1 MDNRWNR
8 RAPVRINVVVH
19 ASGNGLISGRARDV
33 SVGGMYV
40 ETAPH
45 VYIGENS
52 VVRVGFMVKN
62 EMKIAHAYVTR
73 CESGGFGFMFEETDP
88 DMQRAV
94 EKLIRSHAQMQQ
106 NASNPAPVN

>member
-8 RAPVRINVVVH
+8 RSPVRINVVVH
-19 ASGNGLISGRARDV
+19 ATGNGLISGRARDV

-45 VYIGENS
+45 VYVGDNS

-62 EMKIAHAYVTR
+62 EMKIAHALVTR
-73 CESGGFGFMFEETDP
+73 SESGGFGFMFEETDP

-94 EKLIRSHAQMQQ
+94 EKLIRSHTPQQPPPSAQ
-106 NASNPAPVN
+106 AG